1 MRTLFLALALTLVL
15 AAAAASGATLT
26 GRSRATR
33 SGEKG
38 EIAFSALVHGIS
50 QVFTIRPDGTRLRQ
64 VTHEPSDT
72 GKYGLTW
79 SPNGSSLLYT
89 VNGNGKHGK
98 DKIVKSAADGSGA
111 RVISPACTGHCLGAD
126 FPGYSP
132 DGTKITFER
141 AFGPIVN
148 NNASVVAIFTM
159 NTDGSHLTQLTQKT
173 TPTSSED
180 HQPQW
185 SPSGREIAFVRL
197 NTRGKRYYESA
208 IEVMNADGSNVRRL
222 TPWSMR
228 ATDPRWSPNG
238 QRILFNT
245 YSEPVPLKSA
255 NLFTIRPDG
264 THSVQLTHYTGG
276 TPQAFAD
283 AWSPDSTQILFE
295 RLNTSRNG
303 EVGGYYILNLRN
315 KQIHRLT
322 PIRIHDHDPRAA
334 WGK

>member
-1 MRTLFLALALTLVL
+1 MRTLFLALALTLAF
-15 AAAAASGATLT
+15 AATASGATSS

-33 SGEKG
+33 SGTNG

-50 QVFTIRPDGTRLRQ
+50 QVFTVRPDGTRLRQ
-64 VTHEPSDT
+64 VTHEPSET

-79 SPNGSSLLYT
+79 SPDGSSLLYT
-89 VNGNGKHGK
+89 VNGQGKNGK
-98 DKIVKSAADGSGA
+98 DKIVRSAADGSGA
-111 RVISPACTGHCLGAD
+111 RVISPACRGHCLGD
-126 FPGYSP
+126 DEPGYSP
-132 DGTKITFER
+132 DGKKITFVR

-159 NTDGSHLTQLTQKT
+159 NADGSHLTQLTQKT

-185 SPSGREIAFVRL
+185 SPNGKEIAFVRL
-197 NTRGKRYYESA
+197 NTTGKRYYQSA
-208 IEVMNADGSNVRRL
+208 IEVMNTDGSDVRRL

-238 QRILFNT
+238 KQILFNT
-245 YSEPVPLKSA
+245 YSEPVHLKSP
-255 NLFTIRPDG
+255 NLFTMRADG
-264 THSVQLTHYTGG
+264 THRVPLTHYTDG
-276 TPQAFAD
+276 TPEAFAD
-283 AWSPDSTQILFE
+283 AWSPDGTQILFE
-295 RLNTSRNG
+295 RLNASRNG
-303 EVGGYYILNLRN
+303 EVGGYYILNLRS

-322 PIRIHDHDPRAA
+322 PVRIYDHDPRAA